1 MKTNGNQTIKIGM
14 TVVYRG
20 SWGHDAP
27 KEAVVEGIELCECE
41 GDKYGDPVD
50 EVAIADVERST
61 FDLSD
66 GHWCYGYQ
74 VVEVIG
80 NKN

>member
-27 KEAVVEGIELCECE
+27 KEAVVEGIELCEQPYE
-41 GDKYGDPVD
+41 KYGDPVD

-66 GHWCYGYQ
+66 EHWCYGYQ
-74 VVEVIG
+74 IVEVIG

>member
-1 MKTNGNQTIKIGM
+1 MKTNGNQTIKVGM

-27 KEAVVEGIELCECE
+27 KEAVVEGIELCEQPYE
-41 GDKYGDPVD
+41 KYGDPVD

-66 GHWCYGYQ
+66 SHWCYGYQ
-74 VVEVIG
+74 IVEVIG

>member
-27 KEAVVEGIELCECE
+27 KEAIVEGIELCEQE
-41 GDKYGDPVD
+41 RMKYGEPVD
-50 EVAIADVERST
+50 EVAIADVKRSV

-66 GHWCYGYQ
+66 EHWCYGYQ
-74 VVEVIG
+74 IVEVI
-80 NKN
+80 

>member
-27 KEAVVEGIELCECE
+27 KEAVVESIELCECE
-41 GDKYGDPVD
+41 GAKYGDPVD

-66 GHWCYGYQ
+66 GHWCYGFQ
-74 VVEVIG
+74 VDEVI